1 MANLRRTPKDLSM
14 SISTQSL
21 SDSLDGLSSFVFNYF
36 LAKFPDG
43 MFKETYIVD
52 SLNEAKL
59 AGDVNHKQKL
69 PYIGMEFEYTPEQT
83 TLGDIPYGYSNMYH
97 VYNTDRDRYYTKIL
111 DDPSNE
117 IKIYAIPQ
125 RIRVN
130 YNFAMKFQTKLAAIN
145 CMNYITNNYEPEGM
159 NYINGIRLPARLP
172 KYFVDRI
179 GSYFE
184 LTDNSSEDLESLRN
198 YFLEHSLNAI
208 FETKNLS
215 SGTKD
220 YIYEYLSNI
229 LFIFNNEASTETN
242 PKNLVIED
250 ATVNFGF
257 TVEAWIPTNLLLEMR
272 SDDLLP
278 TAPNLDTSSDTFK
291 FNLVIK
297 TDLIP
302 QTNEFGYNLI
312 DIRKFLTDINTEI
325 DILEFKDELQPAFVT
340 IIEKLKKLKAD
351 IRKVFMIDVYEN
363 NILMPDDRYDV
374 NFDEYTITTNK
385 PDSNKTYALAI
396 YGDMKLI
403 NLLDKYIREDRDNRI
418 AKLDIY

>member
-1 MANLRRTPKDLSM
+1 M

-278 TAPNLDTSSDTFK
+278 TAPNLDSSSDTFK

-312 DIRKFLTDINTEI
+312 DIRKF
-325 DILEFKDELQPAFVT
+325 
-340 IIEKLKKLKAD
+340 IEKLKKLKAD

-374 NFDEYTITTNK
+374 NFDEYTITTHK

-396 YGDMKLI
+396 YGDMKLL